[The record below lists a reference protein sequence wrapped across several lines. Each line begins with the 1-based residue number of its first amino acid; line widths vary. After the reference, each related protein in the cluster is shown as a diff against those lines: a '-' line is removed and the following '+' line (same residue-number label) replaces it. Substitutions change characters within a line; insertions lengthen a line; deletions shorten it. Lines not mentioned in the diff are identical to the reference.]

1 MTRINFVR
9 VLLGGVVAAII
20 LFVISG
26 IVDGAILGNQWRA
39 WQQSLGPAV
48 HPPAVG
54 TEMAVW
60 AVFNLIVGIT
70 GVWIY
75 AAIRPR
81 YGPGPPTA
89 LIAGFMVW
97 VLTMLTAA
105 LAHIAFGDMP
115 PANIVII
122 DLVTGL
128 LRAQLALLAGGA
140 IYKE

>member
-1 MTRINFVR
+1 MPRINFVR
-9 VLLGGVVAAII
+9 VFLGGIVAAII
-20 LFVISG
+20 LFIISG

-39 WQQSLGPAV
+39 WQQSLGSTV

-60 AVFNLIVGIT
+60 AVFNLIIGIT

-81 YGPGPPTA
+81 YGAGPKTA
-89 LIAGFMVW
+89 MIAGFMVW

-105 LAHIAFGDMP
+105 IAHVALGDLP
-115 PANIVII
+115 PTNIVII

-128 LRAQLALLAGGA
+128 VRAQLAMLAGGA